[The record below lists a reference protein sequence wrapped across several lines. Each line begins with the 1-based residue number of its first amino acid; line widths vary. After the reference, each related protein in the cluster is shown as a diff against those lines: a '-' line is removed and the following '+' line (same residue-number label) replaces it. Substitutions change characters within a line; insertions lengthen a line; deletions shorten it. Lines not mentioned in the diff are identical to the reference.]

1 MTPNAYD
8 VAQRLSGG
16 RRVSVSGGWYRL
28 RGICHG
34 GKSLPGS
41 MAIRDFA
48 SDGIA
53 VKCWKGCD
61 RQRIMDVL
69 ERATGW
75 KLRGSKQPNTNTA
88 RPQSKPPPVS
98 TNRVRQAHHLR
109 LWALRGRVPVDA
121 QHPARLWAAAR
132 SLYWAQ
138 IPWPDSIQWIDSSHI
153 HQMHEG
159 TGAIIAAFAPPHA
172 WLAAWPLMP
181 QPSAVELISVDRN
194 GAPALDRPENKGGR
208 SKRTFGARTG
218 ALCLLGEPR
227 TEHSPGII
235 LSEGIADALSLA
247 ARDTDTV
254 AAVGGTTGM
263 ATGDLDEYL
272 EAFQRIKVVADSDKA
287 GIAAARAIRRRLGR
301 QKVRAVTINGAED
314 PADAAA
320 GEGIPNVDDLEPVRD
335 FAADLRD
342 EGLPAWEAARQAIQ
356 LVM

>member
-34 GKSLPGS
+34 GESLPGS
-41 MAIRDFA
+41 LAIRDFA
-48 SDGIA
+48 NDGIA
-53 VKCWKGCD
+53 VKCWKSCD
-61 RQRIMDVL
+61 RQRIMDAL

-75 KLRGSKQPNTNTA
+75 KLRGSKQPSTNTE
-88 RPQSKPPPVS
+88 RQSLESTPVRN
-98 TNRVRQAHHLR
+98 NRIRQAHHLR
-109 LWALRGRVPVDA
+109 LWALRGRVPVDP

-132 SLYWAQ
+132 SLYWSQ
-138 IPWPDSIQWIDSSHI
+138 IPWPDSIQWIDAFHI
-153 HQMHEG
+153 HHMHEG
-159 TGAIIAAFAPPHA
+159 AGAIIAAFAPPQA
-172 WLAAWPLMP
+172 WTSAWPLLP
-181 QPSAVELISVDRN
+181 QPSAVELINVDRD

-208 SKRTFGARTG
+208 SKRTFGTRTG

-227 TEHSPGII
+227 PELSAGLV

-254 AAVGGTTGM
+254 AAVGGTSGM
-263 ATGDLDEYL
+263 ATGDLDGYL
-272 EAFQRIKVVADSDKA
+272 EAFHRIKVVADSDKA
-287 GIAAARAIRRRLGR
+287 GIAAARAIRRRLGAK
-301 QKVRAVTINGAED
+301 KVRAVTINGAED

-320 GEGIPNVDDLEPVRD
+320 GEGIADIDDLEPVRD
-335 FAADLRD
+335 FASDLRG

-356 LVM
+356 LVK

>member
-34 GKSLPGS
+34 GESLPGS
-41 MAIRDFA
+41 LAIRDFA
-48 SDGIA
+48 NDGIA
-53 VKCWKGCD
+53 VKCWKSCD
-61 RQRIMDVL
+61 RQRIMDAL

-75 KLRGSKQPNTNTA
+75 KLRGSKRLSSDNG
-88 RPQSKPPPVS
+88 RPTSESPPVS
-98 TNRVRQAHHLR
+98 SNRVRQTHHLR
-109 LWALRGRVPVDA
+109 LWALRGRVPVDP

-132 SLYWAQ
+132 SLYWSQ

-153 HQMHEG
+153 HPMHEG
-159 TGAIIAAFAPPHA
+159 AGAIIAAFAPPQA
-172 WLAAWPLMP
+172 WLTAWPLLP
-181 QPSAVELISVDRN
+181 QPSAVELINVDN
-194 GAPALDRPENKGGR
+194 DGAPALDRPENKGGR
-208 SKRTFGARTG
+208 SKRTFGTRTG

-227 TEHSPGII
+227 PD
-235 LSEGIADALSLA
+235 LSAGVVLAEGIADALSLA

-254 AAVGGTTGM
+254 AAVGGTSGM

-272 EAFQRIKVVADSDKA
+272 EAFHRIKVVADSDKA
-287 GIAAARAIRRRLGR
+287 GIAAARAIRRRLGP
-301 QKVRAVTINGAED
+301 QKVRAVTIHGAED

-320 GEGIPNVDDLEPVRD
+320 GEGIPNVDDLQPVRD

-356 LVM
+356 LVK